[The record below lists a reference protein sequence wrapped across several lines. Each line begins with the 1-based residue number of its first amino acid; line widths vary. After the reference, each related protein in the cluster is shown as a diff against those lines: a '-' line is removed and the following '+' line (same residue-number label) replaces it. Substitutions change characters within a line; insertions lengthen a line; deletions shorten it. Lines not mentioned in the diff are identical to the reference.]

1 LEREQPPRPPTPP
14 AGLRPDDGIFRR
26 LSVEFI
32 NAQNAVEGTK
42 QQLRARLRSM
52 RDRIDRH
59 LQLLEA
65 EGVPDPGQ
73 VGTLHEEGAAV
84 DRMSRVL
91 AEQHNM
97 LEDALGTVSRVAGRK
112 C

>member
-1 LEREQPPRPPTPP
+1 M
-14 AGLRPDDGIFRR
+14 
-26 LSVEFI
+26 EFI
-32 NAQNAVEGTK
+32 DAQNAMEGTK
-42 QQLRARLRSM
+42 HQLRAKLRSM

-59 LQLLEA
+59 LQLLETEA
-65 EGVPDPGQ
+65 IPDPGQ

-97 LEDALGTVSRVAGRK
+97 LEDALGTVSRVASRK